1 MKLGKKYVN
10 ASKLLDTTK
19 LYTIEEATPLL
30 KKTSTTKFD
39 STIDVSFSLNVDPTL
54 ADQLIRG
61 TLVLPHGNG
70 KSKKILAVTGI
81 KADEAKAAGADY
93 VGGKEMLEKIS
104 NQNWFDFDIIVA
116 TPDMMGELG
125 KMGRVLGPK
134 GLMPNPKS
142 GTVSL
147 QIGQAITEIK
157 RGKITYRVDK
167 DGNLNV
173 SVARC
178 SFADDAIIDNVKAL
192 CAAIAKSRPSSVKG
206 IFVRNCVVHTTM
218 GPGLHLT
225 FEGRN

>member
-1 MKLGKKYVN
+1 MHIAKKYAS
-10 ASKLLDTTK
+10 ASKLVDATK
-19 LYTIEEATPLL
+19 LYTIEEAAPLL

-70 KSKKILAVTGI
+70 KSKKILAVTMT
-81 KADEAKAAGADY
+81 KQDEAKAAGADY
-93 VGGKEMLEKIS
+93 VGGKEMLEKIQT
-104 NQNWFDFDIIVA
+104 QNWFDFDVIVA

-142 GTVSL
+142 GTVSM

-157 RGKITYRVDK
+157 KGKITYRVDK

-173 SVARC
+173 SVARV
-178 SFADDAIIDNVKAL
+178 SFTDDAIVDNIKAL
-192 CAAIAKSRPSSVKG
+192 CAAVAKSRPATVKG
-206 IFVRNCVVHTTM
+206 IYVRNAVVHTTM
-218 GPGLHLT
+218 GPGLHIT
-225 FEGRN
+225 FDGRN

>member
-1 MKLGKKYVN
+1 MHIAKKYAN
-10 ASKLLDTTK
+10 ASKLVDTTK
-19 LYTIEEATPLL
+19 LYTIEEAAPLL

-70 KSKKILAVTGI
+70 KSKKILAVTMT
-81 KADEAKAAGADY
+81 KQDEAKAAGADY
-93 VGGKEMLEKIS
+93 VGGKELLEKIQT
-104 NQNWFDFDIIVA
+104 QNWFDFDVIVA

-125 KMGRVLGPK
+125 KMGRILGPK

-142 GTVSL
+142 GTVSM

-157 RGKITYRVDK
+157 KGKITYRVDK

-173 SVARC
+173 SVARV
-178 SFADDAIIDNVKAL
+178 SFADDAIVDNIKAL
-192 CAAIAKSRPSSVKG
+192 CAAVAKSRPSTVKG
-206 IFVRNCVVHTTM
+206 IYVRNAVVHTTM
-218 GPGLHLT
+218 GPGLHIT
-225 FEGRN
+225 FDGRN